1 MKFTD
6 LKDRKEKRKSNISK
20 NEYFRNLIN
29 RAINNQVKFDYAVA
43 DNWFS
48 SKENMNYI
56 HAKLNKLFIL
66 GIKSNR
72 IVACSL
78 DDKINRNYQPVKSL
92 DLKDSEAI
100 DVYLQ
105 GINFPVRLMK
115 KIFTNEDGSTGH
127 LYLITNDLET
137 DGDGLYKIYQKR
149 WKIEEYH
156 KSIKQNASLA
166 KSPTKTVRS
175 QCNHIF
181 ASIVAFC
188 KLETLSVKV
197 QLNHFALKYKLLVRS
212 NQIAFEELRCRTL
225 DLI

>member
-1 MKFTD
+1 M
-6 LKDRKEKRKSNISK
+6 
-20 NEYFRNLIN
+20 
-29 RAINNQVKFDYAVA
+29 
-43 DNWFS
+43 
-48 SKENMNYI
+48 
-56 HAKLNKLFIL
+56 
-66 GIKSNR
+66 
-72 IVACSL
+72 
-78 DDKINRNYQPVKSL
+78 
-92 DLKDSEAI
+92 
-100 DVYLQ
+100 
-105 GINFPVRLMK
+105 RLMK

>member
-1 MKFTD
+1 
-6 LKDRKEKRKSNISK
+6 
-20 NEYFRNLIN
+20 
-29 RAINNQVKFDYAVA
+29 
-43 DNWFS
+43 
-48 SKENMNYI
+48 MNYI

-72 IVACSL
+72 TVACSL

-92 DLKDSEAI
+92 DLKDGEAI

-188 KLETLSVKV
+188 KLETLSVKA

-212 NQIAFEELRCRTL
+212 NQIAFEELRRLKCL
-225 DLI
+225 